1 MATLNDLETLD
12 TSAPVD
18 LEDWLG
24 RFSEDDR
31 ELVVEKIMTARTN
44 DVYPII
50 SRLDKNP
57 YPFERSTLN
66 HHRRVLRG
74 GK

>member
-24 RFSEDDR
+24 RFDEEGRD
-31 ELVVEKIMTARTN
+31 VVVHAILTKSTN
-44 DVYPII
+44 DVYPVL
-50 SRLDKNP
+50 SNLDVNP
-57 YPFERSTLN
+57 YVFERATLN
-66 HHRRVLRG
+66 HHRRILKA